1 MNIISP
7 WANKCPVGTQARHI
21 RLGDV
26 TVLAELG
33 ESREVE
39 AVSLDAEGNEVR
51 CVELVLTSELTAI
64 DPCRDLA
71 PPRATAATVLPFRA
85 PSPQ

>member
-7 WANKCPVGTQARHI
+7 WAKKCPVGTQARHV

-33 ESREVE
+33 ECREVE
-39 AVSLDAEGNEVR
+39 AVSLDKEGHEVR
-51 CVELVLTSELTAI
+51 CTERVPTSELTAI

-71 PPRATAATVLPFRA
+71 PPRATAATILPFRVS
-85 PSPQ
+85 SPH

>member
-7 WANKCPVGTQARHI
+7 WANKCPVGTRARHA

-26 TVLAELG
+26 TVLADCG
-33 ESREVE
+33 DSREVE
-39 AVSLDAEGNEVR
+39 SVSLDGEGHEVR
-51 CVELVLTSELTAI
+51 AVELVLASELSAI

-85 PSPQ
+85 SSLQ

>member
-7 WANKCPVGTQARHI
+7 WAKKCPVGSQARHVH
-21 RLGDV
+21 LGDV

-33 ESREVE
+33 DSREVE
-39 AVSLDAEGNEVR
+39 AVSLDEDGNEVR

-71 PPRATAATVLPFRA
+71 APRANAATILAFR
-85 PSPQ
+85 PSSPR

>member
-7 WANKCPVGTQARHI
+7 WANKCPVGTQARHA

-26 TVLAELG
+26 TVLAEHG
-33 ESREVE
+33 ECREVE
-39 AVSLDAEGNEVR
+39 AVSLDKEGYEVR
-51 CVELVLTSELTAI
+51 CAELVPTSELTAI

-71 PPRATAATVLPFRA
+71 PPRVTAAKILPFRVA
-85 PSPQ
+85 SPH